1 MKLTRKSIGRIAASF
16 VATAMLATMAIVP
29 ASAANMSG
37 AVVDITKQ
45 ITKDTNTY
53 APNTSFTFQ
62 VEPYMKGT
70 EDGAVVQAG
79 PVGGVYF
86 SMNEG
91 AKVYTGT
98 ISSTPADTD
107 IGQTTLTLTQKLGLQ
122 IDENVLLAK
131 DPGVYR
137 YEVSEVTPE
146 DKYDGIDYTTEV
158 KYFDVYVTTDS
169 TGKKVISAYTFVN
182 ADGDTKDDGVF
193 VNDYDNETTG
203 ANKTL
208 KVEKVL
214 AGDQASPNQEFK
226 IDITINGASGERY
239 KIVKTNTAD
248 AVETMTVTYLT
259 SGEMQTIELQGDEYV
274 TIYGL
279 SPEDTY
285 TVAEHDYRTNL
296 NYTATYKVDD
306 TDVNSVTNQTISDDN
321 DVVTITNTRDA
332 STPTG
337 IMMDIAPYA
346 VLVVIAAAGC
356 FIFLRKRHAKED

>member
-29 ASAANMSG
+29 ASAANNMDG

-45 ITKDTNTY
+45 ITKDANTY

-62 VEPYMKGT
+62 VKPYTGDT

-79 PVGGVYF
+79 PDGGVYF
-86 SMNEG
+86 SMNEDE
-91 AKVYTGT
+91 KVYTGT
-98 ISSTPADTD
+98 ISSAPNEND
-107 IGQTTLTLTQKLGLQ
+107 IGQTTLTLAQKLGLQ

-146 DKYDGIDYTTEV
+146 DGYDGITYTTEV

-169 TGKKVISAYTFVN
+169 TGRKVISAYTFVN
-182 ADGDTKDDGVF
+182 ANGDTKDDGIF
-193 VNDYDNETTG
+193 VNDYNDKTTG

-226 IDITINGASGERY
+226 IDITINGAQGELY
-239 KIVKTNTAD
+239 KIVKTNTSGAE
-248 AVETMTVTYLT
+248 ETMTVKYLT
-259 SGEMQTIELQGDEYV
+259 SGQLQTIELQGGEYV

-285 TVAEHDYRTNL
+285 TVEEKDYTNL
-296 NYTATYKVDD
+296 NYTAGYEVDENKVDD
-306 TDVNSVTNQTISDDN
+306 VTARTISDDN

>member
-45 ITKDTNTY
+45 ITKDENAY

-62 VEPYMKGT
+62 VKPYAGDT

-79 PVGGVYF
+79 PEGGVYF

-98 ISSTPADTD
+98 ISSAPNGND
-107 IGQTTLTLTQKLGLQ
+107 IGQTTLTLAQKLGLQ
-122 IDENVLLAK
+122 IDETVLLAK

-146 DKYDGIDYTTEV
+146 NGYDGITYTTEV
-158 KYFDVYVTTDS
+158 KYFDVYVTTNS
-169 TGKKVISAYTFVN
+169 AGEKEISAYTFVD
-182 ADGDTKDDGVF
+182 ADGDSKDDGIF
-193 VNDYDNETTG
+193 VNDYSNEITG

-208 KVEKVL
+208 RVEKVL
-214 AGDQASPNQEFK
+214 AGDQASPNQEFE
-226 IDITINGASGERY
+226 IDITINGASGEQY
-239 KIVKTNTAD
+239 KIVKTNTAG
-248 AVETMTVTYLT
+248 AEETMTVTYLT
-259 SGEMQTIELQGDEYV
+259 SGQLQTIELQGDEYV

-279 SPEDTY
+279 SPKDTY
-285 TVAEHDYRTNL
+285 TVVEHDYTGL
-296 NYTATYKVDD
+296 NYTATYKVDN
-306 TDVNSVTNQTISDDN
+306 TDANNVNNQTISDNN
-321 DVVTITNTRDA
+321 DVVTITNTRNA

>member
-45 ITKDTNTY
+45 ITKDTDTY

-62 VEPYMKGT
+62 VKPYQGDT
-70 EDGAVVQAG
+70 EEGAVVQAG
-79 PVGGVYF
+79 PEGGVYF
-86 SMNEG
+86 SMSEG
-91 AKVYTGT
+91 QKVYTGT
-98 ISSTPADTD
+98 ISSAPATGD
-107 IGQTTLTLTQKLGLQ
+107 IGQTTLTLAQKLGLQ
-122 IDENVLLAK
+122 IDETVLSAK

-137 YEVSEVTPE
+137 YEVSEVTP
-146 DKYDGIDYTTEV
+146 DSDDQYDGIVYTTEV
-158 KYFDVYVTTDS
+158 KYFDVYVTLDKE
-169 TGKKVISAYTFVN
+169 GNKVVSAYTFVSE
-182 ADGDTKDDGVF
+182 DGDTKDDGVF
-193 VNDYDNETTG
+193 VNDYDTATG

-214 AGDQASPNQEFK
+214 AGDQASPNQEFE
-226 IDITINGASGERY
+226 INITINGAAGEQY
-239 KIVKTNTAD
+239 KIVKTNTSNAEE
-248 AVETMTVTYLT
+248 AMTVTYLT
-259 SGEMQTIELQGDEYV
+259 SGQMQTIELQGDEYV

-285 TVAEHDYRTNL
+285 TVVEHDYTNL
-296 NYTATYKVDD
+296 NYTAGYEVDE
-306 TDVNSVTNQTISDDN
+306 SVVENVTAQTISGDN
-321 DVVTITNTRDA
+321 DVVTITNTRNA